1 MSRKHK
7 RTYDKML
14 RDEVIHVYDDETQ
27 TLYLMFRGSKQSKV
41 KDTVIKFTVDDL
53 RKYFAK

>member
-1 MSRKHK
+1 MSHKHK
-7 RTYDKML
+7 RTYYKKI
-14 RDEVIHVYDDETQ
+14 RDEIIHCYDEETQ

>member
-1 MSRKHK
+1 M
-7 RTYDKML
+7 M
-14 RDEVIHVYDDETQ
+14 RDEIIHVYDENTQ
-27 TLYLMFRGSKQSKV
+27 TLYLMFRGSKSSRV